1 MSESNPKSEI
11 GSKGKIKKTLCTFCG
26 FGCELGIISD
36 DFGLSGVE
44 YLPDTPN
51 QGRICPRGS
60 ASVLYLNHPRRLC
73 VPVSKNK
80 YTGWDWVKEEFKNML
95 KTPDEV
101 AITVDRNITI
111 EEEFAILNFSNKYK
125 IKNVVS
131 TYFEPET
138 LLDRFIDENNPSC
151 LEDIEKSQMVI
162 VLGDIFNY
170 APMISKNLISWKFTD
185 RKNRLVVIDSL
196 HTHTSYYAAD
206 FLKTEPGTE
215 ALVLLS
221 LAREKLFSTELQKL
235 TGIKESVLQSIA
247 EDFKSAKNGL
257 IIAAMPFSH
266 SYEPLL
272 VVEGLHKLSEFS
284 GKKVMP
290 IFEFIHYRR
299 LNPFGRVLK
308 LIKDGEIKYIVN
320 FGELFPFYYPQFN
333 KELSGIKIY
342 ATSTQ
347 RFNNYVQLPAA
358 LNMEKSGT
366 ILTTFGK
373 KPLDGS
379 ASGVSGAK
387 NIIQLFD
394 LLGVETG
401 GSISESA
408 DAKRIDIKDG
418 VKRMIE
424 KIKQNRDGEFVLFG
438 EKVSYYYL
446 GLLEKPIL
454 KINPLDAQKY
464 GIKDGEIV
472 FVESKN
478 NRIRMPVK
486 ITSDIPQGALF
497 TQAEIPEICGL
508 FDYEI
513 VDDYLYFNPTGV
525 RIWQEE

>member
-1 MSESNPKSEI
+1 MNESNPKYEI
-11 GSKGKIKKTLCTFCG
+11 GSKSQIRKTLCTFCG

-60 ASVLYLNHPRRLC
+60 ASVLYLNHPHRLC
-73 VPVSKNK
+73 VPISKNK
-80 YTGWDWVKEEFKNML
+80 YTGWDWIKEEFKNML
-95 KTPDEV
+95 KNPDEV

-111 EEEFAILNFSNKYK
+111 EEELAILNFSNKYK

-131 TYFEPET
+131 TYFEPES
-138 LLDRFIDENNPSC
+138 LLDRFIDEKAPAC
-151 LEDIEKSQMVI
+151 LEDIEKSQMLI

-170 APMISKNLISWKFTD
+170 APMISKNVISWKFAD

-196 HTHTSYYAAD
+196 HTHTSYFATD
-206 FLKTEPGTE
+206 FLKIEPGTE

-221 LAREKLFSTELQKL
+221 LAREKLSGKDFQKL
-235 TGIKESVLQSIA
+235 TGVSESSILSIA

-272 VVEGLHKLSEFS
+272 VVEGLHRLSEFS
-284 GKKVMP
+284 GKKIMP
-290 IFEFIHYRR
+290 IFEFVHYKR
-299 LNPFGRVLK
+299 LNPFGRVLN
-308 LIKDGEIKYIVN
+308 LIKEGEIKYIIN
-320 FGELFPFYYPQFN
+320 FGELFPFYYPQFSKDFSN
-333 KELSGIKIY
+333 IKIY
-342 ATSTQ
+342 STSAL

-358 LNMEKSGT
+358 LNMEKEGT

-373 KPLDGS
+373 KTLAGS
-379 ASGVSGAK
+379 VSAVSGAK

-401 GSISESA
+401 GSISEPVN
-408 DAKRIDIKDG
+408 AKRIDIKDG
-418 VKRMIE
+418 LKRMTE
-424 KIKQNRDGEFVLFG
+424 KITQNRDGEFVLFG

-446 GLLEKPIL
+446 GLLEKPVL

-464 GIKDGEIV
+464 GIKSGETV
-472 FVESKN
+472 YVESKN
-478 NRIRMPVK
+478 NKVKMPVK
-486 ITSDIPQGALF
+486 ITSDIPQGTLF
-497 TQAEIPEICGL
+497 TQAETPEICGL

-513 VDDYLYFNPTGV
+513 FDDYLYFNPTGV
-525 RIWQEE
+525 RVWQEE

>member
-1 MSESNPKSEI
+1 MNESNPKYEI
-11 GSKGKIKKTLCTFCG
+11 DSKSQIRKTLCTFCG
-26 FGCELGIISD
+26 FGCELGIISN

-44 YLPDTPN
+44 YLRDTPN
-51 QGRICPRGS
+51 QGRVCPRGS

-95 KTPDEV
+95 KNPNEV

-111 EEEFAILNFSNKYK
+111 EEELAILNFSNKYK

-131 TYFEPET
+131 TYFEPES
-138 LLDRFIDENNPSC
+138 LLDRFIDEKAPAC
-151 LEDIEKSQMVI
+151 LEDIERSQMVI

-170 APMISKNLISWKFTD
+170 APMISKNLISWKFAD

-196 HTHTSYYAAD
+196 HTHTSYFATD
-206 FLKTEPGTE
+206 FLKTEPGAE

-221 LAREKLFSTELQKL
+221 LAREKLSGIDFQKL
-235 TGIKESVLQSIA
+235 TGVSESSILSIA

-272 VVEGLHKLSEFS
+272 VVEGLHRLSEFS

-290 IFEFIHYRR
+290 IFEFGHYRR
-299 LNPFGRVLK
+299 LNPFGRVLN
-308 LIKDGEIKYIVN
+308 LIEEGEIKYIIN

-333 KELSGIKIY
+333 KKFSNIKIY
-342 ATSTQ
+342 STSTL

-373 KPLDGS
+373 KTLDGS
-379 ASGVSGAK
+379 VSAVSGAK

-401 GSISESA
+401 SSTSESA

-418 VKRMIE
+418 LKKMTE
-424 KIKQNRDGEFVLFG
+424 KIKQNRDGKFMLFG

-464 GIKDGEIV
+464 GIKSGETV
-472 FVESKN
+472 YVESKN
-478 NRIRMPVK
+478 NKVKMPVK
-486 ITSDIPQGALF
+486 ITSDIPQGTLF
-497 TQAEIPEICGL
+497 SQAETPEVCGL

-513 VDDYLYFNPTGV
+513 FDDYLYFNPTGV